1 MFFSKYFDQKKLAA
15 KKTKKKAI
23 YNKFNSF
30 KLRKN

>member
-23 YNKFNSF
+23 YKMIIE
-30 KLRKN
+30 RKSS